1 MREYSIK
8 RGHHPDVEQLLDDYF
23 GVSGDVEEG
32 VEFTADGIGVVS
44 LKRDG
49 KSLYIETTPQP
60 GMEGG
65 IDVIRKWNDFL
76 EAATGR
82 TAKER
87 KKRLTKKAKDK

>member
-8 RGHHPDVEQLLDDYF
+8 RGHHPDIETLLDEYF
-23 GVSGDVEEG
+23 GAGGDVEDG
-32 VEFTADGIGVVS
+32 VEFTADGIGIIS
-44 LKRDG
+44 LKREG
-49 KSLYIETTPQP
+49 KSLYVETKPQS

-87 KKRLTKKAKDK
+87 KKKLTKKS